1 MKRLILTVF
10 IFMNTICLFAQSNIE
25 WSPDYQ
31 LQFSDFKS
39 AATEI
44 GGNNLSIYPAAKFDF
59 SFQMSNYEFMFTKNF
74 NSKVV
79 TNFYPQSAYYTAPD
93 SQTAKD
99 LLEYAR
105 LTFDMTELYARK
117 FRQQLYL
124 QKGGF
129 SNTSFFQP
137 IYNEIEKEFS
147 VRISDLSKITD
158 LGRNQ
163 EQTKIARQQ
172 ILAEVS
178 ELADFCKSCK
188 PKKKKKV

>member
-1 MKRLILTVF
+1 
-10 IFMNTICLFAQSNIE
+10 MNAIKLFAQSNIE
-25 WSPDYQ
+25 WSPDYE

-39 AATEI
+39 SATEI
-44 GGNNLSIYPAAKFDF
+44 GGNNLSIYPATKFDF
-59 SFQMSNYEFMFTKNF
+59 SFQMSQYEFMFTKNF

-79 TNFYPQSAYYTAPD
+79 TNFFSQSAYYNAPD
-93 SQTAKD
+93 SLTARS
-99 LLEYAR
+99 LLKYAR
-105 LTFDMTELYARK
+105 LTFDLTELYARK

-129 SNTSFFQP
+129 SNASFFQP

-147 VRISDLSKITD
+147 VRISELSKVTD

-163 EQTKIARQQ
+163 EQTKLARQQ
-172 ILAEVS
+172 ILAELL
-178 ELADFCKSCK
+178 ELGDFCKTCK